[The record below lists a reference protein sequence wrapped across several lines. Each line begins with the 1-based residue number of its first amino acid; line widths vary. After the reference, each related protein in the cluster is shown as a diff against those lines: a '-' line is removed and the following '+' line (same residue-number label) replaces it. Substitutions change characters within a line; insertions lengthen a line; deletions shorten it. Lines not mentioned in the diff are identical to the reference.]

1 VDAAADPDDRDSAVD
16 VAGWDLVR
24 RVGRGGLSEAGRV
37 AARWA
42 TDRLEHALG
51 GSWPARQYE
60 AHRRIPDPFLRY
72 AGNRTSLHKLLALS
86 TRIDRFADEPSLHA
100 VLTALKAT
108 PDDATWRHCL
118 LQLEVAR
125 AGVAVGAAASFEPRI
140 PGHPGRG
147 DVLLR
152 WDDETQ
158 MVETSTLSR
167 ADRARSWEDYEKS
180 IREPLHAAALDGSLR
195 VEVSMR
201 DHPDA
206 AEAST
211 WVDNALG
218 AARRAAQSGISIV
231 LENDW
236 ITATFTPDSNTPG
249 ITEFEG
255 APHFRDAWVRMGR
268 MLRDKIRQT
277 AGAENVWLRI
287 DDHDSLFIFTDWA
300 RSPLPDRIARITDAI
315 RDVPNTAADGITLD
329 HDHVACVVLSS
340 GLLTI
345 AEPLDAAQNQTA
357 RAEGAALLRRTL
369 ASHLSRDT
377 VVVAFATAHERS
389 VERWRGAY
397 DTEASWLDEDLD
409 ARGFAPFAD
418 LFD

>member
-1 VDAAADPDDRDSAVD
+1 M
-16 VAGWDLVR
+16 VR
-24 RVGRGGLSEAGRV
+24 RVGRGGLSEAGRA

-42 TDRLEHALG
+42 VDRLEQALG
-51 GSWPARQYE
+51 GSWLARHYE
-60 AHRRIPDPFLRY
+60 AHRRLPDPLLRY
-72 AGNRTSLHKLLALS
+72 ANNRTSLHRLLGLS
-86 TRIDRFADEPSLHA
+86 TRIDRFADEPSLRK

-125 AGVAVGAAASFEPRI
+125 AGVATGAAASFEPRI
-140 PGHPGRG
+140 PGRPGRG

-158 MVETSTLSR
+158 MVETSALSR
-167 ADRARSWEDYEKS
+167 ADRARSWEDYERA
-180 IREPLHAAALDGSLR
+180 IRKLLHAAAFEGFLR

-206 AEAST
+206 DEAST
-211 WVDNALG
+211 WVDNALC
-218 AARRAAQSGISIV
+218 AARRAARSGISIV
-231 LENDW
+231 VENDW
-236 ITATFTPDSNTPG
+236 ITATFTPDSNSPG
-249 ITEFEG
+249 ITWFEG
-255 APHFRDAWVRMGR
+255 APHFRDASARMRR

-277 AGAENVWLRI
+277 AGADNVWLRI

-300 RSPLPDRIARITDAI
+300 RSPLPDRIDRITDAI
-315 RDVPNTAADGITLD
+315 RDVPNAAADAITLD
-329 HDHVACVVLSS
+329 HDHIAGVVLSF
-340 GLLTI
+340 GLLTT
-345 AEPLDAAQNQTA
+345 AEPPDAAQNQTA

-369 ASHLSRDT
+369 APHLSRDT
-377 VVVAFATAHERS
+377 VIVAFTTAHERS
-389 VERWRGAY
+389 VERWRNAY

-418 LFD
+418 LFA